1 MMKEWQMLYE
11 MAKKQSLVGICFA
24 GMQKLQKQQQCP
36 PEILYL
42 QWMGMEAKIQQ
53 RNEVMNRQCLELQQ
67 SLEADGFRTSVM
79 KGQGVANLYNP
90 DLRLLRQSGD
100 IDIWVEGGIDRV
112 YSYITKKYGDVQYDY
127 INAHVPVFE
136 GTEVEIHWRVTQ
148 MTNLFR
154 NAQFQRWV
162 AENKISLIS
171 GNVSL
176 SNGGNI
182 KTPTLEFN
190 AFYLILHIYNH
201 AFSEGV
207 GMRQL
212 MDYYFTLKA
221 RGVVAQ
227 DANESLCNLFNKF
240 GLLKFARDVMW
251 IMKNV
256 FGLQDSLLPCT
267 PNEEGGTFL
276 LSEVME
282 CGNMGHHDTRI
293 KDIAVDTRW
302 NSILRNLQHN
312 IILIFHYPKDAVWTP
327 VWMLYNFIWKRLIKS

>member
-1 MMKEWQMLYE
+1 ML
-11 MAKKQSLVGICFA
+11 LIF
-24 GMQKLQKQQQCP
+24 
-36 PEILYL
+36 I
-42 QWMGMEAKIQQ
+42 I
-53 RNEVMNRQCLELQQ
+53 
-67 SLEADGFRTSVM
+67 
-79 KGQGVANLYNP
+79 
-90 DLRLLRQSGD
+90 LLRQSGD

-112 YSYITKKYGDVQYDY
+112 YSYITKQYGDVQYDY

-176 SNGGNI
+176 SNGVNI

-190 AFYLILHIYNH
+190 AFYLMLHIYNH

-207 GMRQL
+207 GMHQL

-256 FGLQDSLLPCT
+256 FGLQDSLLPCM

-302 NSILRNLQHN
+302 NSIFRNLQHN